1 MCRYVVPYVMHL
13 TNRSSI
19 RDTALTLMSER
30 LKIDGKAKF
39 KRVSAGFL
47 DGLEAE
53 VLLLLKR
60 KIANHPT
67 IGVTLINY

>member
-1 MCRYVVPYVMHL
+1 MHL
-13 TNRSSI
+13 TNRSSV
-19 RDTALTLMSER
+19 RDTALTLMGER
-30 LKIDGKAKF
+30 LSIDGKPKF
-39 KRVSAGFL
+39 KRVSSDFL
-47 DGLEAE
+47 DAFEAE